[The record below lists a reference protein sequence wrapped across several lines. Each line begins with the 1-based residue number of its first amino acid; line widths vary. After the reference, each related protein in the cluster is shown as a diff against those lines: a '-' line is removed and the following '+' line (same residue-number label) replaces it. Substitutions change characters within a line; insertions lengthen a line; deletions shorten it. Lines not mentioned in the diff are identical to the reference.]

1 MSEDV
6 PLDDAP
12 EFEDVAHDLEVAG
25 LLLAAAAR
33 EDHQAVAELR
43 ALSETDWWNVAWT
56 LALLLSKFR
65 AGDHQSVELVE
76 YYAGTGTDAPAD
88 TSSE

>member
-1 MSEDV
+1 MPEDE

-33 EDHQAVAELR
+33 EDHEAVAELR

-65 AGDHQSVELVE
+65 AGDEQSVELVE
-76 YYAGTGTDAPAD
+76 LYAGPGPDALTD
-88 TSSE
+88 TSRE